1 MKKILSDHDRDW
13 LNLRIVE
20 TEKCTNTQI
29 VLAVIKRSD
38 SYAEIPWRAFALGA
52 SVAGLLFFILNLLLN
67 YWISQAMV
75 LIAVAATL
83 FGGATF
89 ALLAVFVPGF
99 AKLFL
104 SAHRAEVE
112 VRQYAES
119 LFLERELFATSK
131 RMGMLLLISLFEQ
144 QVILLPDK
152 GVRNRLT
159 MDALRKVITPMTLL
173 LKRNEISKA
182 LEDGLKQLSFILEA
196 KTDGGLANGNEN
208 NLPNEIIEEKGV

>member
-38 SYAEIPWRAFALGA
+38 SYAEIPWKAFALGA
-52 SVAGLLFFILNLLLN
+52 SVAGLLFFILNLLLH

-83 FGGATF
+83 FVGAAF

-104 SAHRAEVE
+104 STHRAEVE

-119 LFLERELFATSK
+119 LFLERELFATSN
-131 RMGMLLLISLFEQ
+131 RVGMLLLISLFER

-159 MDALRKVITPMTLL
+159 IDALRKVITPMTLL

-182 LEDGLKQLSFILEA
+182 LEDGLKQLSLILEA

-208 NLPNEIIEEKGV
+208 DLPNEIIEEKGV

>member
-29 VLAVIKRSD
+29 MLAVIKRSD
-38 SYAEIPWRAFALGA
+38 SYAEIPWKAFALGA
-52 SVAGLLFFILNLLLN
+52 SVAGLLFFILNLLLY

-83 FGGATF
+83 FVGAAF

-104 SAHRAEVE
+104 STHRAEVE

-119 LFLERELFATSK
+119 LFLERELFATSN
-131 RMGMLLLISLFEQ
+131 RVGMLLLISLFER

-182 LEDGLKQLSFILEA
+182 LEDGLKQLSLILEA

-208 NLPNEIIEEKGV
+208 DLPNEIIEEKGV